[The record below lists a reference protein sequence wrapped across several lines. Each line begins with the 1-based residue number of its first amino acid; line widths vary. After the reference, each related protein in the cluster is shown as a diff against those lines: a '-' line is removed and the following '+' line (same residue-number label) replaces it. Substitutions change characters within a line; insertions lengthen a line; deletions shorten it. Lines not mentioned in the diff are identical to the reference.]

1 MVDVVAAAAEW
12 SAAAWPAL
20 PRACSGPCGRC
31 RTRARDRAW
40 LGSGRAVIWWSGL
53 RRPAVLAACNPSIV
67 EWAVLA
73 TTAMVQDVC
82 RLPACVRD
90 EMRTYM
96 CESGCGIAVET
107 SEVDREASDASRGLK
122 WPEELRPTRVCHMS
136 ETRPR
141 ML

>member
-1 MVDVVAAAAEW
+1 MVDVVAAAAVW

-20 PRACSGPCGRC
+20 WRAYGGLCACCGA
-31 RTRARDRAW
+31 RARNRGR

-90 EMRTYM
+90 EMHTHI
-96 CESGCGIAVET
+96 CGSGSDVAAVAMA
-107 SEVDREASDASRGLK
+107 VDRKTVEASRGLN
-122 WPEELRPTRVCHMS
+122 WPEKQ
-136 ETRPR
+136 
-141 ML
+141 